1 MHWCTIG
8 HRNIGLIDF
17 SLLGRGQF
25 DLRALGRGL
34 NTLQRYGVL
43 SQIQTVDLLEFFDNV
58 IDQTLIEVF
67 AAKEGIAIGGE
78 HFKLH
83 FTIDIGDFDD
93 GDIESTATQIVD
105 SNLAITLAALVQT
118 KRQRCGGRLVDDA
131 LDIQTRDTAGIF
143 GGLTLRVVEI
153 SRHSNDSLGDFFTEI
168 VFGSLFHLAQD
179 FSRNL
184 RRREFFV
191 AHGNPRVTV
200 ISLHDFVGHES
211 DVFLDFFLVEF
222 TANQTLD
229 SKQCVSGVG
238 DRLTF
243 RRCANQN
250 FTVFLVRDDRRRC
263 TCAFRIL
270 DNLGL
275 AAFHDGDAG
284 IGGSEVNANDLAHD
298 VMSLQKLIR

>member
-1 MHWCTIG
+1 M
-8 HRNIGLIDF
+8 
-17 SLLGRGQF
+17 
-25 DLRALGRGL
+25 
-34 NTLQRYGVL
+34 
-43 SQIQTVDLLEFFDNV
+43 

-67 AAKEGIAIGGE
+67 ATKEGIAIGRE
-78 HFKLH
+78 YFKLH
-83 FTIDIGDFDD
+83 FTIDIRNFDD
-93 GDIESTATQIVD
+93 GDIKSTATEVID
-105 SNLAITLAALVQT
+105 RNLAIALATFVQT
-118 KRQRCGGRLVDDA
+118 KRKCRCGRLVDDA
-131 LDIQTRDTAGIF
+131 FDIQTRDTAGIF
-143 GGLTLRVVEI
+143 GGLTLCVVEI
-153 SRHSNDSLGDFFTEI
+153 SRHGNDSLGDFFTEI
-168 VFGSLFHLAQD
+168 VFGRLFHLAQY

-191 AHGNPRVTV
+191 AHGNPGVTV
-200 ISLHDFVGHES
+200 IRLHDFVGHES

-222 TANQTLD
+222 AANQTFD
-229 SKQCVSGVG
+229 SKQRVSGVG

-250 FTVFLVRDDRRRC
+250 FAVFLVRDDGRRS

-270 DNLGL
+270 DDLGL